1 MLLNLATAWL
11 VFATCVMTVLVILEW
26 RKAFPPADKKSQKQ
40 SVGFDLIPSPIY
52 GILLK
57 IFQGEVSC
65 HNAPIS
71 KKS

>member
-11 VFATCVMTVLVILEW
+11 IFATCIMTVRVILEW
-26 RKAFPPADKKSQKQ
+26 RKVFSSADKKDRKQ
-40 SVGFDLIPSPIY
+40 SVGFYLIPSPIY